1 MRAVGEKKAM
11 AQNKHKDIFET
22 LRSEIVN
29 GKCDFSKPL
38 PSASALMKKFGVAR
52 ATAVAALKSL
62 EREGL
67 AESRRGS
74 GTYPVKREPT
84 AFGVIVPE
92 AHIPFYTCVCEGI
105 ANFAN
110 NAGGGHICCYGA
122 LRGMIAPQRE
132 SRALSRLQW
141 EGRALSRPRMG
152 RSPSVSGRRR
162 YAHSRG
168 CAWKRM
174 SRACSSR
181 PRVTDG

>member
-1 MRAVGEKKAM
+1 MRAVGGKM

-74 GTYPVKREPT
+74 GTYPVKREPVT
-84 AFGVIVPE
+84 FGVIVPE

-110 NAGGGHICCYGA
+110 NAGGGGYIRCYGA
-122 LRGMIAPQRE
+122 LRGMITLKREGARPRAP
-132 SRALSRLQW
+132 
-141 EGRALSRPRMG
+141 LSRPRTG
-152 RSPSVSGRRR
+152 RSPSASGRRR
-162 YAHSRG
+162 YVRSRG

-181 PRVTDG
+181 RRATDG

>member
-67 AESRRGS
+67 AASRRGS

-110 NAGGGHICCYGA
+110 NAGGGGHIRCYGA
-122 LRGMIAPQRE
+122 LRGMTAPQRE
-132 SRALSRLQW
+132 GA
-141 EGRALSRPRMG
+141 RPRAPLLRPRTG
-152 RSPSVSGRRR
+152 RSPSASGHRR
-162 YAHSRG
+162 YARSRG
-168 CAWKRM
+168 CAWRRM